1 MWAAA
6 NQGLPGWRR
15 GLSLHRTEAEVLDP
29 SGQSLGKLTDSC
41 PAYVVSFG
49 KICSAIRNG
58 HAIVPRHAR
67 GAGADLV
74 RSRAPPLD
82 RLSSR
87 RLPPLRA
94 MDCTG
99 DFSPRR
105 TARPRH
111 AADTMDRDMTRE
123 PDHLIAAAAGLDRG
137 ARHAAGMHPACGRP
151 AGHCTPD
158 RRLPR
163 PQIPRWKPPR
173 ACAPCAEAPNPRTRT
188 PETPHAPDAQA
199 L

>member
-15 GLSLHRTEAEVLDP
+15 GWSLHGMDAKVLDP
-29 SGQSLGKLTDSC
+29 FGQFLGKLTDSC

-49 KICSAIRNG
+49 KICSAVG
-58 HAIVPRHAR
+58 KECAIVQRHAR

-74 RSRAPPLD
+74 RSRTRALD
-82 RLSSR
+82 RLSSS

-111 AADTMDRDMTRE
+111 AADTMDRDMT
-123 PDHLIAAAAGLDRG
+123 
-137 ARHAAGMHPACGRP
+137 
-151 AGHCTPD
+151 
-158 RRLPR
+158 
-163 PQIPRWKPPR
+163 
-173 ACAPCAEAPNPRTRT
+173 
-188 PETPHAPDAQA
+188 PETPHAHAPVPDAQA

>member
-15 GLSLHRTEAEVLDP
+15 GWSLHRTEAKVLDP

-49 KICSAIRNG
+49 KICSASG
-58 HAIVPRHAR
+58 KGCAIVPRHAG
-67 GAGADLV
+67 GAGAGLV

-99 DFSPRR
+99 GFSPRR

-111 AADTMDRDMTRE
+111 AADTMDRAMTLE
-123 PDHLIAAAAGLDRG
+123 PDHLIAAAAGLDRS
-137 ARHAAGMHPACGRP
+137 GRP
-151 AGHCTPD
+151 AGHCTPG
-158 RRLPR
+158 RRLPCH
-163 PQIPRWKPPR
+163 QMEI
-173 ACAPCAEAPNPRTRT
+173 AQGLCALR
-188 PETPHAPDAQA
+188 
-199 L
+199 

>member
-15 GLSLHRTEAEVLDP
+15 GWSLHRTEAEVLDP

-58 HAIVPRHAR
+58 HAIVPRHAG

-111 AADTMDRDMTRE
+111 AADTMDRDMTRAMTQE
-123 PDHLIAAAAGLDRG
+123 PDHLIAAAAGLDRS
-137 ARHAAGMHPACGRP
+137 ARHVAALWPTCGALHPGP
-151 AGHCTPD
+151 AAPTP
-158 RRLPR
+158 PR
-163 PQIPRWKPPR
+163 CKPPR
-173 ACAPCAEAPNPRTRT
+173 ACAPCAEAPNPTTRT

>member
-15 GLSLHRTEAEVLDP
+15 GWSLHRTEAEVLDP

-67 GAGADLV
+67 GAGTDLV
-74 RSRAPPLD
+74 RSRTRALD

-105 TARPRH
+105 TGQPRH

-123 PDHLIAAAAGLDRG
+123 PDHLIVAAAGLNRG
-137 ARHAAGMHPACGRP
+137 ARYAPGMRPTCGALHPGPAAP
-151 AGHCTPD
+151 TP
-158 RRLPR
+158 
-163 PQIPRWKPPR
+163 PRWKPPR
-173 ACAPCAEAPNPRTRT
+173 ACAPCAEAPNPRTTT

>member
-15 GLSLHRTEAEVLDP
+15 GWSLHRTEAKVLDP

-111 AADTMDRDMTRE
+111 AADTMDRDMTRAVTRE
-123 PDHLIAAAAGLDRG
+123 PDHLIAAAAAAAGLDRG
-137 ARHAAGMHPACGRP
+137 ARHAADLRGIAPR
-151 AGHCTPD
+151 AGGSHA
-158 RRLPR
+158 
-163 PQIPRWKPPR
+163 PRWKPPR
-173 ACAPCAEAPNPRTRT
+173 ACAPCAEAPNPRTTT